1 MKSFF
6 IFGLRRI
13 KKSTSKAA
21 LGIENRIIRLTS
33 ETKITFLLLRQN
45 SFDPSTVFLFHV
57 QGTETDVITASFA
70 VTAVPVR

>member
-1 MKSFF
+1 MSSLAERIAIFEMKSFF

-33 ETKITFLLLRQN
+33 ETNTIFILLRQN
-45 SFDPSTVFLFHV
+45 SFAPYTVFIFR
-57 QGTETDVITASFA
+57 I
-70 VTAVPVR
+70 